1 MYRKQNPLIV
11 NTKHYLLL
19 FLAYAFCV
27 ACTQPCRIV
36 WTEGVTDPASGRAA
50 HTLEIQNPPAGT
62 DWTVWFSQ
70 FRTPVTMEEGA
81 PGSIEHISG
90 TLYRVVPGAD
100 TRGEAMVL
108 NYEAKPLVNQCRAPE
123 GFFLQR
129 KGGKPV
135 PVEAEYRFLPA
146 EPVQGFSYTHV
157 ETGVYDLIPRI
168 KEVKPLAG
176 ETDPAAEPS
185 VTLIDGQR
193 PGWYRITLADGTVRI
208 EAADEDGACYART
221 TLERIRRNA
230 QGAAVPAAVVSDWP
244 DLPWRGLML
253 DVSRN
258 FTKKADLLRLID
270 LMATYKAN
278 FLHLH
283 FGDDEGWRI
292 EIDALPELTS
302 YGAFRCLPVLNEDG
316 TISEPDG
323 LQPTYCVAAKPGDDS
338 PGNGYY
344 SHADFVEILR
354 YAWERR
360 IRVIPEFDTPGHSRA
375 AVKSME
381 VRAQRTGDASCLLS
395 EPEDKSEY
403 ESVQDYTDNVMNVAL
418 PSTYTFF
425 ETVFDGLIA
434 LYAEAGVPLDAIHI
448 GGDEVPEGSWTGSP
462 ACKALLAANGKSD
475 IGWLQDYFLNRLMD
489 IAEARGVKLGGW
501 QDVCQNVEPATL
513 ERLKR
518 NLALT
523 NLWTVSHGR
532 DVLPYEFANAG
543 IPVVISSAPNCY
555 MDFAYNYSKTE
566 RGHNWG
572 GFVDERRSFS
582 VQPFDMYRSVRW
594 DDYGKP
600 IDLTHAGEGKPALQ
614 PAARPQI
621 IGIEGHLWAETLR
634 CFDHVTYYF
643 FPKSLGL
650 FERGWNATPD
660 WAGTTAP
667 DDPAFTADFDRFFS
681 IITDHEYPYYE
692 ELGISYHRH

>member
-1 MYRKQNPLIV
+1 M
-11 NTKHYLLL
+11 NTKHHLLL
-19 FLAYAFCV
+19 FFAYAICV

-36 WTEGVTDPASGRAA
+36 WTEGVTDPETGRAA

-90 TLYRVVPGAD
+90 TLYRVVPGTD
-100 TRGEAMVL
+100 TQGAAMVL
-108 NYEAKPLVNQCRAPE
+108 NYQARPLVNQCRAPE

-129 KGGKPV
+129 KGGKAV

-146 EPVQGFSYTHV
+146 EPVPGFTYTKV
-157 ETGVYDLIPRI
+157 GTGVYDIIPRL
-168 KEVKPLAG
+168 KEVKALPG

-185 VTLIDGQR
+185 VSLTGGQR
-193 PGWYRITLADGTVRI
+193 PGWYRITLADGAVRI

-230 QGAAVPAAVVSDWP
+230 QGAAVPAVVVSDWP

-270 LMATYKAN
+270 LMAAYKAN

-395 EPEDKSEY
+395 EPEDRSEY

-434 LYAEAGVPLDAIHI
+434 LYAEAGVPLEAIHI

-462 ACKALLAANGKSD
+462 ACRALLEANGKKD

-513 ERLKR
+513 GRLKR

-543 IPVVISSAPNCY
+543 IPVIISSAPNCY
-555 MDFAYNYSKTE
+555 MDFAYNYGKTE
-566 RGHNWG
+566 RGHSWG

-582 VQPFDMYRSVRW
+582 VQPYDMYRSVRW
-594 DDYGKP
+594 DDYGQP
-600 IDLTHAGEGKPALQ
+600 VDLTHAGEGKPALQ
-614 PAARPQI
+614 PAARSQI

-692 ELGISYHRH
+692 DLGISYHRH

>member
-1 MYRKQNPLIV
+1 MS
-11 NTKHYLLL
+11 TKHCLLL
-19 FLAYAFCV
+19 FFAYAICV

-36 WTEGVTDPASGRAA
+36 WTEGVTDPDTGRAA

-90 TLYRVVPGAD
+90 TLYRVVPGTD
-100 TRGEAMVL
+100 TQGAAMVL
-108 NYEAKPLVNQCRAPE
+108 NYQARPLVNQCRAPE

-129 KGGKPV
+129 KGGKAV

-146 EPVQGFSYTHV
+146 EPVPGFTYTKV
-157 ETGVYDLIPRI
+157 GTGVYDIIPRL
-168 KEVKPLAG
+168 KEVKALPG

-185 VTLIDGQR
+185 VSLTGGQR
-193 PGWYRITLADGTVRI
+193 PGWYRITLADGAVRI

-270 LMATYKAN
+270 LMAAYKAN

-395 EPEDKSEY
+395 EPEDRSEY

-434 LYAEAGVPLDAIHI
+434 LYAEAGVPLEAIHI

-462 ACKALLAANGKSD
+462 ACRALLEANGKKD

-513 ERLKR
+513 GRLKR

-543 IPVVISSAPNCY
+543 IPVIISSAPNCY
-555 MDFAYNYSKTE
+555 MDFAYNYGKTE
-566 RGHNWG
+566 RGHSWG

-582 VQPFDMYRSVRW
+582 VQPYDMYRSVRW
-594 DDYGKP
+594 DDYGQP
-600 IDLTHAGEGKPALQ
+600 VDLTHAGEGKPALQ
-614 PAARPQI
+614 PAARSQI

-667 DDPAFTADFDRFFS
+667 DDPAFTADFDQFFS

-692 ELGISYHRH
+692 DLGISYHRY

>member
-11 NTKHYLLL
+11 STKHCLLL
-19 FLAYAFCV
+19 FFAYAICV

-36 WTEGVTDPASGRAA
+36 WTEGVTDPDTGRAA

-90 TLYRVVPGAD
+90 TLYRVVPGTD
-100 TRGEAMVL
+100 TQGAAMVL
-108 NYEAKPLVNQCRAPE
+108 NYQARPLVNQCRAPE

-129 KGGKPV
+129 KGGKAV

-146 EPVQGFSYTHV
+146 EPVPGFTYTKV
-157 ETGVYDLIPRI
+157 ETGVYDIIPRL
-168 KEVKPLAG
+168 KEVKALPG

-185 VTLIDGQR
+185 VSLTGGQR
-193 PGWYRITLADGTVRI
+193 PGWYRITLADGAVRI

-221 TLERIRRNA
+221 TLDRIRRNA
-230 QGAAVPAAVVSDWP
+230 QGTAVPAAVVSDWP

-270 LMATYKAN
+270 LMAAYKAN

-381 VRAQRTGDASCLLS
+381 IRAQRTGDASCLLS
-395 EPEDKSEY
+395 EPEDRSEY

-434 LYAEAGVPLDAIHI
+434 LYAEAGVPLEAIHI
-448 GGDEVPEGSWTGSP
+448 GGDEVPEGSWTASP
-462 ACKALLAANGKSD
+462 ACRALLEANGKKD

-513 ERLKR
+513 GRLKR

-543 IPVVISSAPNCY
+543 IPVIISSAPNCY
-555 MDFAYNYSKTE
+555 MDFAYNYGKTE
-566 RGHNWG
+566 RGHSWG

-582 VQPFDMYRSVRW
+582 VQPYDMYRSVRW
-594 DDYGKP
+594 DDYGQP
-600 IDLTHAGEGKPALQ
+600 VDLTHAGEGKPALQ

-667 DDPAFTADFDRFFS
+667 DDPVFTADFDRFFS

-692 ELGISYHRH
+692 DLGISYHRH

>member
-1 MYRKQNPLIV
+1 M

-157 ETGVYDLIPRI
+157 ETGVYDLIPRL

-278 FLHLH
+278 FLH
-283 FGDDEGWRI
+283 EGWRI

-434 LYAEAGVPLDAIHI
+434 LYAEASVPLDAIHI

>member
-1 MYRKQNPLIV
+1 V
-11 NTKHYLLL
+11 NTKHSLLL
-19 FLAYAFCV
+19 LLACAICV
-27 ACTQPCRIV
+27 ACTSPCRII
-36 WTEGVTDPASGRAA
+36 WTEGETNPETGKAL
-50 HTLEIQNPPAGT
+50 HTLEIRNPPAGT
-62 DWTVWFSQ
+62 GWTVWFSQ
-70 FRTPVTMEEGA
+70 FRTPVTMREDA

-90 TLYRVVPGAD
+90 TLYRVVPGEHD
-100 TRGEAMVL
+100 KTMVL
-108 NYEAKPLVNQCRAPE
+108 RYEARPLVNQCRAPE

-135 PVEAEYRFLPA
+135 AVETEYRFLPA
-146 EPVQGFSYTHV
+146 GPVPVFSYNHV
-157 ETGVYDLIPRI
+157 AAGVYDIIPRL
-168 KEVKPLAG
+168 KEVKELDG
-176 ETDPAAEPS
+176 ETLPAAEPVVS
-185 VTLIDGQR
+185 YVDGKQ
-193 PGWYRITLADGTVRI
+193 PGWYRMTLRDGDVRV
-208 EAADEDGACYART
+208 EAADETGAWYAHV

-230 QGAAVPAAVVSDWP
+230 QGGTVPAAVITDWP

-258 FTKKADLLRLID
+258 FTTKDDLLRLID
-270 LMATYKAN
+270 LIADYKGN
-278 FLHLH
+278 LLHLH

-302 YGAFRCLPVLNEDG
+302 YGAFRCLPVLQEDG
-316 TISEPDG
+316 TITEPDG
-323 LQPTYCVAAKPGDDS
+323 LQPTYCVAANPGDDS

-354 YAWERR
+354 HANKRH
-360 IRVIPEFDTPGHSRA
+360 IHVIPEFDTPGHSRA

-381 VRAQRTGDASCLLS
+381 VRARRTGDRSCLLS
-395 EPEDKSEY
+395 EPEDASVY

-434 LYAEAGVPLDAIHI
+434 LYAEAGAPLDAIHI
-448 GGDEVPEGSWTGSP
+448 GGDEVPDGAWTGSP
-462 ACKALLAANGKSD
+462 ACRALMEANGKSD
-475 IGWLQDYFLNRLMD
+475 IGWLKDYFLNRVLD

-501 QDVCQNVEPATL
+501 QDVCQNLEPATL
-513 ERLKR
+513 DRLKKQ
-518 NLALT
+518 LALT

-532 DVLPYEFANAG
+532 DVLPYEFAGEG

-555 MDFAYNYSKTE
+555 MDFAYNYGKTE
-566 RGHNWG
+566 RGHSWG

-594 DDYGKP
+594 DDYGNP
-600 IDLTHAGEGKPALQ
+600 VDLTHSGEGKPALA
-614 PAARPQI
+614 PAARPNI

-634 CFDHVTYYF
+634 NFDHVTYYF

-650 FERGWNATPD
+650 FERGWNATPA

-667 DDPAFTADFDRFFS
+667 DDPAFTEDFDRFFS
-681 IITDHEYPYYE
+681 IITDHEYPYYDG
-692 ELGISYHRH
+692 LGICYHRH

>member
-1 MYRKQNPLIV
+1 
-11 NTKHYLLL
+11 
-19 FLAYAFCV
+19 
-27 ACTQPCRIV
+27 
-36 WTEGVTDPASGRAA
+36 
-50 HTLEIQNPPAGT
+50 
-62 DWTVWFSQ
+62 
-70 FRTPVTMEEGA
+70 
-81 PGSIEHISG
+81 
-90 TLYRVVPGAD
+90 
-100 TRGEAMVL
+100 
-108 NYEAKPLVNQCRAPE
+108 
-123 GFFLQR
+123 
-129 KGGKPV
+129 
-135 PVEAEYRFLPA
+135 
-146 EPVQGFSYTHV
+146 
-157 ETGVYDLIPRI
+157 
-168 KEVKPLAG
+168 
-176 ETDPAAEPS
+176 
-185 VTLIDGQR
+185 
-193 PGWYRITLADGTVRI
+193 
-208 EAADEDGACYART
+208 
-221 TLERIRRNA
+221 
-230 QGAAVPAAVVSDWP
+230 

-667 DDPAFTADFDRFFS
+667 DDPAFTVDFDRFFS

>member
-1 MYRKQNPLIV
+1 MS
-11 NTKHYLLL
+11 TKHCLLL
-19 FLAYAFCV
+19 FFAYAICV

-36 WTEGVTDPASGRAA
+36 WTEGVTDPDTGRAA

-90 TLYRVVPGAD
+90 TLYRVVPGTD
-100 TRGEAMVL
+100 TQGAAMVL
-108 NYEAKPLVNQCRAPE
+108 NYQARPLVNQCRAPE

-129 KGGKPV
+129 KGGKAV
-135 PVEAEYRFLPA
+135 PVEAEYRFLPT
-146 EPVQGFSYTHV
+146 EPVPGFTYTKV
-157 ETGVYDLIPRI
+157 GTGVYDIIPRL
-168 KEVKPLAG
+168 KEVKALPG
-176 ETDPAAEPS
+176 ETDPTAEPS
-185 VTLIDGQR
+185 VSLTGGQR
-193 PGWYRITLADGTVRI
+193 PGWYRITLADGAVRI

-270 LMATYKAN
+270 LMAAYKAN

-395 EPEDKSEY
+395 EPEDRSEY

-434 LYAEAGVPLDAIHI
+434 LYAEAGVPLEAIHI

-462 ACKALLAANGKSD
+462 ACRALLEANGKKD

-513 ERLKR
+513 GRLKR

-543 IPVVISSAPNCY
+543 IPVIISSAPNCY
-555 MDFAYNYSKTE
+555 MDFAYNYGKTE
-566 RGHNWG
+566 RGHSWG

-582 VQPFDMYRSVRW
+582 VQPYDMYRSVRW
-594 DDYGKP
+594 DDYGQP
-600 IDLTHAGEGKPALQ
+600 VDLTHAGEGKPTLQ
-614 PAARPQI
+614 PAARSQI

-692 ELGISYHRH
+692 DLGISYHRH

>member
-157 ETGVYDLIPRI
+157 ETGVYDLIPRL

-208 EAADEDGACYART
+208 EATDEDGACYART

-434 LYAEAGVPLDAIHI
+434 LYAEASVPLDAIHI

>member
-1 MYRKQNPLIV
+1 MS
-11 NTKHYLLL
+11 TKHCLLL
-19 FLAYAFCV
+19 FFAYAICV

-36 WTEGVTDPASGRAA
+36 WTEGVTDPDTGRAA

-90 TLYRVVPGAD
+90 TLYRVVPGTD
-100 TRGEAMVL
+100 TQGAAMVL
-108 NYEAKPLVNQCRAPE
+108 NYQARPLVNQCRAPE

-129 KGGKPV
+129 KGGKAV

-146 EPVQGFSYTHV
+146 EPVPGFTYTKV
-157 ETGVYDLIPRI
+157 GTGVYDIIPRL
-168 KEVKPLAG
+168 KEVKALPG

-185 VTLIDGQR
+185 VSLTGGQR
-193 PGWYRITLADGTVRI
+193 PGWYRITLADGAVRI

-270 LMATYKAN
+270 LMAAYKAN

-395 EPEDKSEY
+395 EPEDRSEY

-434 LYAEAGVPLDAIHI
+434 LYAEAGVPLEAIHI

-462 ACKALLAANGKSD
+462 ACRALLEANGKKD

-513 ERLKR
+513 GRLKR

>member
-1 MYRKQNPLIV
+1 M
-11 NTKHYLLL
+11 NTKRFSLL
-19 FLAYAFCV
+19 FIACAICA
-27 ACTQPCRIV
+27 ACTSPCAIV
-36 WTEGVTDPASGRAA
+36 WTEGPTDPETGTAR
-50 HTLEIQNPPAGT
+50 HTLTIQNPPAGT
-62 DWTVWFSQ
+62 DWTIWFSQ

-81 PGSIEHISG
+81 PATIDHISG
-90 TLYRVVPGAD
+90 TLYRVVPAASDG
-100 TRGEAMVL
+100 GEMVL
-108 NYEAKPLVNQCRAPE
+108 RYDARPLVNQCRAPE
-123 GFFLQR
+123 GFFLER
-129 KGGKPV
+129 KGQKSVAV
-135 PVEAEYRFLPA
+135 PAKYEFLPA
-146 EPVQGFSYTHV
+146 EPVQSFTYTAV
-157 ETGVYDLIPRI
+157 ETGPYDMIPQL
-168 KEVKPLAG
+168 KEVHMRTG
-176 ETDPAAEPS
+176 ETDPTTTPAPVHYIRGGE
-185 VTLIDGQR
+185 V
-193 PGWYRITLADGTVRI
+193 PGWYRIILDGEISI
-208 EAADEDGACYART
+208 EAADEDGAYYAT
-221 TLERIRRNA
+221 VTLENIKRNA
-230 QGAAVPAAVVSDWP
+230 AGGNVPSAVITDWP
-244 DLPWRGLML
+244 DLPLRGQML

-258 FTKKADLLRLID
+258 FTKKDDLLRLID
-270 LMATYKAN
+270 LLAHYKAN
-278 FLHLH
+278 VLHLH

-323 LQPTYCVAAKPGDDS
+323 LQPTYCVSPDRSLDS

-381 VRAQRTGDASCLLS
+381 VRAERTGDRSCLLS
-395 EPEDKSEY
+395 EPEDTSEY

-418 PSTYTFF
+418 PSTYKFF

-434 LYAEAGVPLDAIHI
+434 LYAEAGVPLEAIHV

-462 ACKALLAANGKSD
+462 ACKALMEANGKTD
-475 IGWLQDYFLNRLMD
+475 IGWLKDYFLGRLVD
-489 IAEARGVKLGGW
+489 IAEARGIKLAGW
-501 QDVCQNVEPATL
+501 QDVCQNLEPATL

-532 DVLPYEFANAG
+532 DVLPYEFANEG

-555 MDFAYNYSKTE
+555 MDFAYNDSKLE

-572 GFVDERRSFS
+572 GLVDERRAFS

-594 DDYGKP
+594 DDHRKSV
-600 IDLTHAGEGKPALQ
+600 DLTHSGEGKPALK
-614 PAARPQI
+614 PAARNRI
-621 IGIEGHLWAETLR
+621 IGVEGHLWAETLR
-634 CFDHVTYYF
+634 NFDHVTYYL
-643 FPKSLGL
+643 FPKALGL
-650 FERGWNATPD
+650 FERGWNATPA

-667 DDPAFTADFDRFFS
+667 DDPLFTADFDRFFS
-681 IITDHEYPYYE
+681 IVTNHEYPYYE
-692 ELGISYHRH
+692 SLGISYHRN